1 MKGTAFEVVFFEE
14 RNSANWTMDRRLRAL
29 KVDERDPTP
38 MYLQLARRLTAAIEA
53 GEWLAGEALPS
64 ERTLVETLGISRVTT
79 RRALQMLEDDG
90 VIIRN
95 RGAGTFIAPRF
106 EQVLSRLD
114 SFSEMVRPRGF
125 VPHSELIEFRRRKP
139 TAEEMKALGL
149 QPKDDVVSLVRLKK
163 ADATAISIHASI
175 LPQAIVP
182 SIERIG
188 ESLYEYL
195 DQVDRPIMRAMQHF
209 QAAVADD
216 EQADLLAL
224 SVGAPL
230 LLVTRVGYTHGDVP
244 VEFTKAYCVNDYYD
258 FVVEL
263 KR

>member
-1 MKGTAFEVVFFEE
+1 
-14 RNSANWTMDRRLRAL
+14 MDRRLRAL
-29 KVDERDPTP
+29 KVDENDPTP

-53 GEWLAGEALPS
+53 GEWLAGEALPP
-64 ERTLVETLGISRVTT
+64 ERTLVDTLGISRVTT
-79 RRALQMLEDDG
+79 RRALKMLEDDG
-90 VIIRN
+90 VIVRN

-139 TAEEMKALGL
+139 THEEMSALAL
-149 QPKDDVVSLVRLKK
+149 QPKDDVVSLTRLKR
-163 ADATAISIHASI
+163 ADATAISIHSST
-175 LPQAIVP
+175 LPHGIVP
-182 SIERIG
+182 SIERVG

-195 DQVDRPIMRAMQHF
+195 DEIGKPIVRAMQHF
-209 QAAVADD
+209 RGAVADD
-216 EQADLLAL
+216 EQADLLGL
-224 SVGAPL
+224 QKGAPL
-230 LLVTRVGYTHGDVP
+230 LLVIRVGYTHDDVP
-244 VEFTKAYCVNDYYD
+244 IEFTKTYCVNEYYD

>member
-1 MKGTAFEVVFFEE
+1 MRDRAFEVVLFGEHD
-14 RNSANWTMDRRLRAL
+14 SANWTMDRRLRAL

-38 MYLQLARRLTAAIEA
+38 IYLQLARRLTAAIEA

-139 TAEEMKALGL
+139 TPEEIKALSL

-163 ADATAISIHASI
+163 ADETAISIHVST
-175 LPQAIVP
+175 LPHAIVP
-182 SIERIG
+182 SVERVS

-195 DQVDRPIMRAMQHF
+195 DQINKPIIRAMQHF
-209 QAAVADD
+209 HAAVADE
-216 EQADLLAL
+216 EQAELLAL
-224 SVGAPL
+224 PVGAPL

-244 VEFTKAYCVNDYYD
+244 VEFTKAFCVNDYYD